1 MRASKSMEQD
11 LRGQGP
17 SSTSK
22 IRNPGAAKG
31 LNHKELGH
39 GGTTF
44 QRLRGKQFAITCV
57 LIEKQ
62 DHTNYMEHFNDDRIL
77 GLFSNHVISV
87 DNFGTLSFT
96 LIQML

>member
-1 MRASKSMEQD
+1 MEQD

-31 LNHKELGH
+31 LNHTELGH

-44 QRLRGKQFAITCV
+44 QRLRGKQFAITVGCMTILVSLTGV
-57 LIEKQ
+57 LS
-62 DHTNYMEHFNDDRIL
+62 TAIL
-77 GLFSNHVISV
+77 IIKIL
-87 DNFGTLSFT
+87 
-96 LIQML
+96 